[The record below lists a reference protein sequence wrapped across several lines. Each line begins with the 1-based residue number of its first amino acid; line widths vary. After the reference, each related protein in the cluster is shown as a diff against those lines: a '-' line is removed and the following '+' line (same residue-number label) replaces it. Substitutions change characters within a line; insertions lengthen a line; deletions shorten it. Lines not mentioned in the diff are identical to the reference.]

1 MSCWPPHTHAHAHTA
16 VAFCHFF
23 PANQM
28 WLLLRGLPWLWPLQ
42 MFTTTSAGD
51 GVTEEKRDR
60 TEEGWGRC
68 LYLWKTHIRGVLWG
82 HCRLWQREGSG
93 ALSPLLSLSLCN
105 WIQLRWKCSEGALQF
120 ALLNNN
126 VCSGVA
132 WAAVHFERSR
142 SSVQTHRGQ
151 CTGRLQPDHT
161 GLWWKP
167 VLLRTVKS
175 PAGVFIYGFKQKKTK
190 QQKLCELTNRD
201 TMILDILSLRVCSSS
216 RWVTLTAVLQ
226 ACPSEWLSFNTT
238 VCIFAGL
245 WQRWCV
251 FCCVFV
257 QDTDR

>member
-1 MSCWPPHTHAHAHTA
+1 MWLDWTFANQINVLLTPPHTRTCTHCCCLLSFLSCKPD
-16 VAFCHFF
+16 V
-23 PANQM
+23 

-51 GVTEEKRDR
+51 GVTKEKRDR

-175 PAGVFIYGFKQKKTK
+175 PAGVFIYGFKQKKTTTK
-190 QQKLCELTNRD
+190 TLWAHEPWHDDSGHTQPQGLLLVKVSNVDC
-201 TMILDILSLRVCSSS
+201 CSSS
-216 RWVTLTAVLQ
+216 
-226 ACPSEWLSFNTT
+226 LS
-238 VCIFAGL
+238 VWMI
-245 WQRWCV
+245 V
-251 FCCVFV
+251 I
-257 QDTDR
+257 